1 MDTDLLSRKLDD
13 NGFSFNY
20 NGIDLF
26 SVDINNT
33 KISIKDDVT
42 GYEIISRYGH
52 NIAHSET
59 EVIDILKILK
69 R

>member
-26 SVDINNT
+26 SVDIKNT
-33 KISIKDDVT
+33 KI
-42 GYEIISRYGH
+42 H
-52 NIAHSET
+52 NLSWEN
-59 EVIDILKILK
+59 
-69 R
+69 